1 MGCGMTKPCPTE
13 PSAPQ
18 EEEGRLRGLI
28 SALPDLDTAKAN
40 RIVQTMQS
48 ASTERLKIA
57 YLHKILDFNEA
68 GALAIGLELSI
79 RGVAPCFRDVP
90 YDPWFQNNIDAECI
104 LTKCDIQWIALRY
117 PEHLTPW
124 QRTRGIFDPSKFS
137 KTVKYMFWDGRR
149 SAGYFSKALGLT
161 DSQQRECRLIQCL
174 YVSRWRASLMKRRPI
189 MEERIAAAVH
199 SGDNRDVASQAKTI
213 RRRKDLWLCGEMSG
227 WKPQRAADLYHMKTG
242 IVLARNVVDN
252 QLGKI
257 RASCRSDHKCLPN

>member
-13 PSAPQ
+13 PSPHQ

-57 YLHKILDFNEA
+57 YLHKILEFNEA

-104 LTKCDIQWIALRY
+104 LTICDMQWIALRY

-124 QRTRGIFDPSKFS
+124 QRTRGIFDPTKFAKS
-137 KTVKYMFWDGRR
+137 AKYLIWDGRR
-149 SAGYFSKALGLT
+149 SPGYFSKALGLT

-174 YVSRWRASLMKRRPI
+174 HVSRWRESLMKRRPI
-189 MEERIAAAVH
+189 MEDRIAAAVR
-199 SGDNRDVASQAKTI
+199 SGDKRDVARQEITI
-213 RRRKDLWLCGEMSG
+213 RRRKDLWLCGEMAG
-227 WKPQRAADLYHMKTG
+227 WKPQRASDLYHMKTG

-257 RASCRSDHKCLPN
+257 RASCRSDNKYLSN